1 MKKDVNKINSS
12 ENIEEVVFS
21 EEAQVSNLSNSI
33 KEELENRYQETDPYK
48 IIGELEA
55 QVSNLQ
61 QDYDNLKT
69 EYEKSIGE
77 RESLNNVIR
86 SQSNQIQILNS
97 NLERSEVT
105 LDAVQEK
112 LVKVIRLYNN
122 SKNN

>member
-1 MKKDVNKINSS
+1 MKKDVNEINSS

-21 EEAQVSNLSNSI
+21 EEAQVSNLSNNI

-77 RESLNNVIR
+77 RESLNNIIR

>member
-1 MKKDVNKINSS
+1 MKKDVNEINSS

-21 EEAQVSNLSNSI
+21 EEAQVSNLSNNI

>member
-1 MKKDVNKINSS
+1 MKKEVNEINSS

-21 EEAQVSNLSNSI
+21 KEAQVSNLSNNI

>member
-1 MKKDVNKINSS
+1 MKKNVNEINSS
-12 ENIEEVVFS
+12 ENIEEAVFS
-21 EEAQVSNLSNSI
+21 EEA

>member
-1 MKKDVNKINSS
+1 MKKEVNEINSS
-12 ENIEEVVFS
+12 GNIEEVVFS
-21 EEAQVSNLSNSI
+21 KEAQVSNLSNNI

>member
-1 MKKDVNKINSS
+1 MKKDVNEINSS